1 MPQQQNA
8 VFSFL
13 YTRLTEY
20 RKQQDEAYEK
30 LQDLRT
36 YNSAD
41 VDIEKVQVQFRDLSL
56 RIETLSQVISDLQE
70 QRLI

>member
-1 MPQQQNA
+1 MPQQKDE

-20 RKQQDEAYEK
+20 RKQQDAAYAEI
-30 LQDLRT
+30 QELRT
-36 YNSAD
+36 YNSPAE
-41 VDIEKVQVQFRDLSL
+41 DIEKVQRQFRDLSL
-56 RIETLSQVISDLQE
+56 RIETLTQVISDLQE